1 MNYEYSGV
9 MFYEITFPTR
19 DVQVAL
25 IRPDDIKRIKEKI
38 NKTTSK
44 IVTEIVITRSNGTE
58 GVFYYDGELEDFKK
72 HCKKVYL

>member
-25 IRPDDIKRIKEKI
+25 IRPDDIQRIKEKI
-38 NKTTSK
+38 NKTTGK
-44 IVTEIVITRSNGTE
+44 IVTEIVITKTNSTK
-58 GVFYYDGELEDFKK
+58 GVFY
-72 HCKKVYL
+72 